1 MPLTIQ
7 AESVPYHNI
16 ERFRRLYIAT
26 LQSQVY
32 YEVCHDRGWAD
43 YYRLSLNGSQ
53 AGYAALKGMEH
64 LQDRDSV
71 FEFFLLPHYRQHAP
85 HFFRKILSMTGAQ
98 FVEAQTNTSLLA
110 AIAHAFCDNLHDELW
125 LLCDD
130 HVTHH
135 HLPGVQFR
143 KRLPEDQI
151 SWLPED
157 PGDYVLTIGE
167 KIVAEGGILKHY
179 NPPFTDIHMSVAPSF
194 QGKGIGT
201 FFVQELKKVCYSA
214 GGLPVAHCQI
224 DNLPSRETLQKA
236 GMAVFGKMIW
246 GTLDKITELF

>member
-7 AESVPYHNI
+7 AERVPYHKI
-16 ERFRRLYIAT
+16 EHFRQLFIAT
-26 LQSQVY
+26 LRSQVHYEACHARRWAEY
-32 YEVCHDRGWAD
+32 YQ
-43 YYRLSLNGSQ
+43 LSLGQNK

-71 FEFFLLPHYRQHAP
+71 FEFFLLPHYRQHAL
-85 HFFRKILSMTGAQ
+85 HFFRKILSVTEAR
-98 FVEAQTNTSLLA
+98 FVEVQTNASLLA
-110 AIAHAFCDNLHDELW
+110 ALAHTVCDSLHDELW
-125 LLCDD
+125 LLGDD

-135 HLPGVQFR
+135 HLPGAQFR

-151 SWLPED
+151 PWLPEK
-157 PGDYVLTIGE
+157 PGDYLLTIGE
-167 KIVAEGGILKHY
+167 KIVAEGGILKHF
-179 NPPFTDIHMSVAPSF
+179 NPPFADIHMSVSPSF

-201 FFVQELKKVCYSA
+201 FFVQELKKACYTSA
-214 GGLPVAHCQI
+214 GLPVAHCQI

-246 GTLDKITELF
+246 GTVDRKALLI